1 MSFFPP
7 QFSNVAPLVIRK
19 ITLIE
24 NIFLEF
30 FPNKTYNCQR
40 IIQKLKTQSK
50 CGELFKKKKL

>member
-1 MSFFPP
+1 
-7 QFSNVAPLVIRK
+7 VAPLVIRK